1 MLVPRP
7 LLLPLVSA
15 LALAGCEFEV
25 PPAHTYVVSRV
36 AVPASLA
43 EATAFGMDLDGDG
56 QVDNQLGRLVAA
68 LSNLGVDLQAVVS
81 GGIDRGTPILL
92 LNLRTSS
99 FSSTGDA
106 RAEVRIG
113 DPASAVPQPC
123 AGPDDVLC
131 RRHLDGTGTFR
142 IAAGSREDVALTGK
156 ISSGTFEGGP
166 GAVSLEVSFGGLA
179 TVPLQLIGAR
189 TRATGLGEDKIDR
202 AIIAGGLTVDR
213 FDTHVIPAIREQIN
227 RLVRVSCP
235 GTTPPDCGCGLG
247 PSKSRA
253 LLIAFDGSPRDCS
266 VSADEIRNN
275 VAVRAVVGPDVTI
288 GSEPTLSA
296 GLEIQAV
303 SAQF

>member
-7 LLLPLVSA
+7 MVLPLVSA
-15 LALAGCEFEV
+15 LALAACDFEI

-36 AVPASLA
+36 AVPTTIAD
-43 EATAFGMDLDGDG
+43 ATAFGMDLNGDG

-68 LSNLGVDLQAVVS
+68 LANLGVDLQSVVS

-113 DPASAVPQPC
+113 DPASAMPQPC
-123 AGPDDVLC
+123 AGPNDMIC

-142 IAAGSREDVALTGK
+142 IATGSREDIALTGK
-156 ISSGTFEGGP
+156 ISGGTFEGGP
-166 GAVSLEVSFGGLA
+166 GAVSLELSFGGVA
-179 TVPLQLIGAR
+179 AVPLQLIGAR
-189 TRATGLGEDKIDR
+189 ARATGLSEGKIDR
-202 AIIAGGLTVDR
+202 AVIAGGLTVDR
-213 FDTHVIPAIREQIN
+213 FDTHVIPAIRERIN
-227 RLVRVSCP
+227 ALVRVSCP
-235 GTTPPDCGCGLG
+235 GTAPPGCGCPLA
-247 PSKSRA
+247 PSTSGA
-253 LLIAFDGSPRDCS
+253 LLLAFDGSPRDCS

-275 VAVRAVVGPDVTI
+275 VAVRALVGPDVTI
-288 GSEPTLSA
+288 GGEPSLSA